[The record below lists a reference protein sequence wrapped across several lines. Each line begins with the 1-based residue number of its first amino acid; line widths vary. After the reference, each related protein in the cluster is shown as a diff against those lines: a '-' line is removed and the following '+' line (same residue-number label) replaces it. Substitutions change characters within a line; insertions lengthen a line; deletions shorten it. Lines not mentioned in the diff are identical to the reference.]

1 MFDVSKIKKFD
12 LTDLSGKTLKVE
24 SLHDKEVNIII
35 TMAFDVKTGDTFVLD
50 YKSLPIA
57 L

>member
-12 LTDLSGKTLKVE
+12 LTDLFGRTLKVE

-50 YKSLPIA
+50 YKQLPTA

>member
-12 LTDLSGKTLKVE
+12 LTDLSGRTLKIE

-50 YKSLPIA
+50 YKSLPIEK
-57 L
+57 